1 MRFHRYLLNCVI
13 IATTIS
19 ANSLLAASVADFAD
33 FSLSN
38 NAGNVVLPGRLY
50 IPPEATAD
58 PTTPRPFILFLH
70 GGGEEGTN
78 NTSQINSNIDN
89 LLAEAKL
96 KGAYLYAPQSTSDWS
111 SITLTNNVMTMIDRA
126 AASMDVD
133 PTRIYITGLSNGG
146 GGTWNMLS
154 RYPEEFAAAIPISG
168 IAPAS
173 DFVASHLLHAPI
185 LAFHARDDTVVS
197 VGTTH
202 NVLNAIL
209 TADHVALPT
218 YPTRSTNNFFMS
230 NPDLASNLTLGQ
242 AVLQQGNVTQFSISG
257 SQLDLM
263 YYELASGGH
272 AIWSNVYSG
281 PPVYDWLFSHSLS
294 VPEPTVCM
302 LLLVSCLAAPL
313 SNYADIARR
322 PAVFKRQHESR
333 ADSPT

>member
-13 IATTIS
+13 IAATIP
-19 ANSLLAASVADFAD
+19 ARSLLAASVADFAD
-33 FSLSN
+33 FSLRN

-50 IPPEATAD
+50 IPPEATTD

-89 LLAEAKL
+89 LLTEAKL
-96 KGAYLYAPQSTSDWS
+96 KGAFLYAPQSTSDWS
-111 SITLTNNVMTMIDRA
+111 SLTLTNNVMTMIDRA
-126 AASMDVD
+126 EASMDVD

-173 DFVASHLLHAPI
+173 DFVPSHLLSTPI
-185 LAFHARDDTVVS
+185 FAFHARNDTTVS

-202 NVLNAIL
+202 NVLNRIL
-209 TADHVALPT
+209 SADGVTLPP
-218 YPTRSTNNFFMS
+218 YPASNSPTNFFIF
-230 NPDLASNLTLGQ
+230 NPDLASNVTLQQ
-242 AVLQQGNVTQFSISG
+242 AVIQQGNFTQFSISG
-257 SQLDLM
+257 SHLDLM
-263 YYELASGGH
+263 YYELPTGGH

-281 PPVYDWLFSHSLS
+281 QPVYDWMFSHTTA
-294 VPEPTVCM
+294 VPEASTIS
-302 LLLVSCLAAPL
+302 LLLSATLGLTVFP
-313 SNYADIARR
+313 RR
-322 PAVFKRQHESR
+322 AGYRR
-333 ADSPT
+333 AMT